1 MSARN
6 KPDNLEQPVVYK
18 CEDCS
23 KPTHTCACGHC
34 HNHIWRCLRCGRKL
48 CAECD
53 FTFDGLCGECYRK
66 PEQELTYRQ
75 LAFDSYH
82 ANHRLLR
89 NLIEIR
95 ERHGISQ
102 AELAERMNIPVQ
114 TIIGIENGS
123 LEFLPYLTDYA
134 LEVGALAE
142 YKITPYDITIT
153 EGERE

>member
-1 MSARN
+1 MPAGTATTTYGGAYDVVGNSARN
-6 KPDNLEQPVVYK
+6 AISPSTAFAGNATASRNKNSPTGSSPSIPTMPTT
-18 CEDCS
+18 DCS
-23 KPTHTCACGHC
+23 
-34 HNHIWRCLRCGRKL
+34 
-48 CAECD
+48 E
-53 FTFDGLCGECYRK
+53 
-66 PEQELTYRQ
+66 
-75 LAFDSYH
+75 
-82 ANHRLLR
+82 

-134 LEVGALAE
+134 LEVGALVE

>member
-1 MSARN
+1 M
-6 KPDNLEQPVVYK
+6 PTT
-18 CEDCS
+18 DCS
-23 KPTHTCACGHC
+23 
-34 HNHIWRCLRCGRKL
+34 
-48 CAECD
+48 E
-53 FTFDGLCGECYRK
+53 
-66 PEQELTYRQ
+66 
-75 LAFDSYH
+75 
-82 ANHRLLR
+82 

-134 LEVGALAE
+134 LEVGALVE